1 MNWIEEID
9 KIQLADGDGTFG
21 QHGIPGQPNRKY
33 VSPSEIWYDAEGII
47 IRNRR
52 FSVKNPRLEFAKLL
66 DAQWPHRW
74 KEVIQHNS
82 STIGENCSIGYAGFG
97 YERLED
103 GTLFAM
109 PHLGRVVIEENVTI
123 HNNVCIDRGV
133 IGDTVIGAGTK
144 IDNLVH
150 IAHGVKIGKNCLIA
164 AGAVIGGSCEIG
176 DNCNIWVHAS
186 IKNKVKI
193 GSGVTVGMGA
203 VVLKD
208 VPDGATVVGNP
219 ARIL

>member
-1 MNWIEEID
+1 MITLE
-9 KIQLADGDGTFG
+9 QLSNNASEAQRHFSNEDRLKFARDHVSHRPYDNIHWSVIVGKNTVIGGD
-21 QHGIPGQPNRKY
+21 
-33 VSPSEIWYDAEGII
+33 
-47 IRNRR
+47 
-52 FSVKNPRLEFAKLL
+52 
-66 DAQWPHRW
+66 
-74 KEVIQHNS
+74 
-82 STIGENCSIGYAGFG
+82 GFG
-97 YERLED
+97 YARNED
-103 GTLFAM
+103 GTLVKM
-109 PHLGRVVIEENVTI
+109 PHQGNVIIEENVEIGSNTS
-123 HNNVCIDRGV
+123 IDRAVVGS
-133 IGDTVIGAGTK
+133 TVIGAGTK

-193 GSGVTVGMGA
+193 GNNVTVGMGA